1 MARPGTP
8 MTNDNAYLTRL
19 LDDVD
24 TARAEAYR
32 LFRDAME
39 NPGDS
44 ATVQRMWEAVQRQ
57 EAAMRAALRF
67 TSPDRKEK
75 PRLNERG

>member
-1 MARPGTP
+1 
-8 MTNDNAYLTRL
+8 MTNDEANLTRL
-19 LDDVD
+19 LGDVD
-24 TARAEAYR
+24 TARAEACR

-39 NPGDS
+39 NPGNS

-67 TSPDRKEK
+67 TGPDR
-75 PRLNERG
+75 ERKAPPGKRG